1 MALVSIVTP
10 SYNQAAFLEQ
20 TIQSVLGQEG
30 ASIEYLIVDGGSTDG
45 SAEIIRKYADRLAW
59 WVSER
64 DAGQAEAINKGLQRA
79 KGEIV
84 AWLNSDDLYLPG
96 AIAQAMAAF
105 QAYPGAGLVFGDAMT
120 IDPQERQIGRLAFG
134 DWGLDELMGFRIIC
148 QPAVFMRR
156 SVLERAGYLDPSYH
170 YLLDHQLWLR
180 IACLSP
186 VHHIPQILAQ
196 ARHHPGAKNVAQP
209 EGFSRETLR
218 LLAWMETQPG
228 LVTHLA
234 ANRRHIEAGA
244 YRLSARYLLDGD
256 QPGRALRDY
265 GRALVRSPGYALLHW
280 HRMLF
285 AVLSLVGG
293 KKLANL
299 YYRLR
304 RAT

>member
-1 MALVSIVTP
+1 MSLVSIITP

-30 ASIEYLIVDGGSTDG
+30 VPVEYLIVDGGSTDG
-45 SAEIIRKYADRLAW
+45 SVEIIRKYADRLAW

-96 AIAQAMAAF
+96 TIARAVTAF
-105 QAYPGAGLVFGDAMT
+105 EAHPETSLVFGDAVT
-120 IDPQERQIGRLAFG
+120 IDPAGRQIGRLAFG

-148 QPAVFMRR
+148 QPAVLMRR
-156 SVLERAGYLDPSYH
+156 TILEQAGYLDPSYH

-180 IACLSP
+180 IARLSP
-186 VHHIPQILAQ
+186 ICHVPQVWAQ

-218 LLAWMETQPG
+218 LLAWMETQPD
-228 LVTHLA
+228 LASRLA
-234 ANRRHIEAGA
+234 ANRRRIEAGA
-244 YRLSARYLLDGD
+244 YRLSARYLLDGGK
-256 QPGRALRDY
+256 PGGALRDY
-265 GRALVRSPGYALLHW
+265 GRALMRNPGYALQHW
-280 HRMLF
+280 HRMLY
-285 AVLSLVGG
+285 AVLSLLGG
-293 KKLANL
+293 KKLAGL

-304 RAT
+304 RST

>member
-1 MALVSIVTP
+1 MSLVSIITP

-30 ASIEYLIVDGGSTDG
+30 VPVEYLIVDGGSTDG
-45 SAEIIRKYADRLAW
+45 SVEIIRKHADQLAW

-64 DAGQAEAINKGLQRA
+64 DAGQAEAINKGLQLA

-84 AWLNSDDLYLPG
+84 AWLNSDDLYAPG
-96 AIAQAMAAF
+96 AIAQAAATF
-105 QAYPGAGLVFGDAMT
+105 QANPEAGLVFGDAVT
-120 IDPQERQIGRLAFG
+120 IDPAGRQIGRFVFG

-156 SVLERAGYLDPSYH
+156 TTLEQAGYLDTSYH

-180 IACLSP
+180 IARLSP
-186 VHHIPQILAQ
+186 ICHVSQVWAQ

-218 LLAWMETQPG
+218 LLAWMETQPD
-228 LVTHLA
+228 LAPRLA
-234 ANRRHIEAGA
+234 AHRRRIEAGA
-244 YRLSARYLLDGD
+244 YRLSARYLLDGGK
-256 QPGRALRDY
+256 PGDALQDY
-265 GRALVRSPGYALLHW
+265 GRALVRNPGYALRHW
-280 HRMLF
+280 HRMLY
-285 AVLSLVGG
+285 AVLSLLGG
-293 KKLANL
+293 KKLASL

-304 RAT
+304 RST